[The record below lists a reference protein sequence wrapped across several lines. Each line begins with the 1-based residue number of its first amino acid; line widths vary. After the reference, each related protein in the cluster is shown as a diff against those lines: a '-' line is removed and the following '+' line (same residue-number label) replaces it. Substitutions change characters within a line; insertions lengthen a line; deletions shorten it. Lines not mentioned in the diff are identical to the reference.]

1 MNCMPQKWLCMI
13 QSNFISLICIFATL
27 FSSSGCTSAKE
38 NATDKKPSQETEV
51 PEEEQ
56 KPGDNTPSDP
66 QPEVHELYLRDLVLE
81 STILD
86 MDIRYSVLLPR
97 DYYEKTDQRYAVVY
111 MLHGYGDNQNSWNGE
126 WLHARERITALEDAG
141 LEKMIYVYP
150 MGFQSYY
157 VNRYDGSF
165 NYMDMFVQEFV
176 PLIDSSFRTIADKQ
190 HRSITGY
197 SMGGFGAYVLAAKHP
212 EVFMCSAPLSMSF
225 RTDKQYMTES
235 ASGWNS
241 QWGTNFGG
249 KGEKGE
255 GRLTDYYKAHCPY
268 YVFNDENRQALESVK
283 WYFTCGDDEEQLL
296 IANDSLHVILRD
308 RNFAHE
314 FRVDNGAHTS
324 TYWTNAL
331 NEVLSWFSFYMSG
344 GEKWPG
350 RNIKEPNVPEISF
363 DANGAYKSAS
373 FNNNGT
379 LVLVAFHQMDRS
391 DQVLAELSRV
401 SGNYA
406 LLPCDLDVRSLSE
419 WKEYW
424 SSQYECAKT
433 HIVALGGAGAA
444 AMDLQDQVKQIVFYD
459 AALGED
465 VSPVKSCKYIILNT
479 DTGVNYRDM
488 GALYTA
494 CKRSDCSFEYR
505 VAKGTDDPFKDML
518 RIIETYKSLFNF

>member
-1 MNCMPQKWLCMI
+1 M
-13 QSNFISLICIFATL
+13 
-27 FSSSGCTSAKE
+27 
-38 NATDKKPSQETEV
+38 
-51 PEEEQ
+51 
-56 KPGDNTPSDP
+56 
-66 QPEVHELYLRDLVLE
+66 
-81 STILD
+81 
-86 MDIRYSVLLPR
+86 
-97 DYYEKTDQRYAVVY
+97 
-111 MLHGYGDNQNSWNGE
+111 
-126 WLHARERITALEDAG
+126 
-141 LEKMIYVYP
+141 
-150 MGFQSYY
+150 
-157 VNRYDGSF
+157 
-165 NYMDMFVQEFV
+165 
-176 PLIDSSFRTIADKQ
+176 
-190 HRSITGY
+190 
-197 SMGGFGAYVLAAKHP
+197 
-212 EVFMCSAPLSMSF
+212 
-225 RTDKQYMTES
+225 
-235 ASGWNS
+235 
-241 QWGTNFGG
+241 
-249 KGEKGE
+249 
-255 GRLTDYYKAHCPY
+255 
-268 YVFNDENRQALESVK
+268 
-283 WYFTCGDDEEQLL
+283 
-296 IANDSLHVILRD
+296 ILRD

-350 RNIKEPNVPEISF
+350 RNIKEPHVPEISF

-444 AMDLQDQVKQIVFYD
+444 AMGLQDQVKQIVFYD

-505 VAKGTDDPFKDML
+505 VAKGL
-518 RIIETYKSLFNF
+518 SA